1 LFWLLGDD
9 LYSVT
14 ASEQCMFA
22 IVSYAIDLQFPPVD
36 MILQAHVQILGFGI
50 AGASSS
56 APPSALQESA
66 ASWDTLARQIPAQL
80 ESQPAGLEGVHL
92 HDYQMHGL
100 RWLLGLHDLGL
111 HGILADDMGAVSLS
125 GITMMLV

>member
-1 LFWLLGDD
+1 
-9 LYSVT
+9 
-14 ASEQCMFA
+14 MFLPVA
-22 IVSYAIDLQFPPVD
+22 TQNGSAECTFAMVSRAIDLKFTPVD
-36 MILQAHVQILGFGI
+36 LILCANVQSLDSGI

-56 APPSALQESA
+56 SAPSSALQESA

-80 ESQPAGLEGVHL
+80 ESQPEGLQGVHL

-111 HGILADDMGAVSLS
+111 HGILADDMG
-125 GITMMLV
+125 TFFPP